1 MQGCTNATLRTQA
14 LVVNEVHLG
23 MGSGSLKDGQVD
35 QMSGV
40 TSQTFSDREGIGHGD
55 YVSEGMKELESSSS
69 GLASLSPIYTSEGI
83 SLSLSGQ
90 SPSERESLQA
100 SLALDDVVEGPN
112 DLKKVGQNVR
122 LSPYRGERHDPHQTK
137 TLR

>member
-14 LVVNEVHLG
+14 LVVNEIHLG

-40 TSQTFSDREGIGHGD
+40 TSQTLSFKEGDGRGD
-55 YVSEGMKELESSSS
+55 YVSEDTKRLESSSS
-69 GLASLSPIYTSEGI
+69 GLASLSPISTSEGI
-83 SLSLSGQ
+83 SLFGQ
-90 SPSERESLQA
+90 SPSEQESLQA
-100 SLALDDVVEGPN
+100 SLDVDDVVEGPN
-112 DLKKVGQNVR
+112 DLKKKGQNEQV
-122 LSPYRGERHDPHQTK
+122 SPYRGERHDPHQTK